1 MFCTLSTTPDR
12 PGVGHVTIDQLPD
25 DALLEIFNNYV
36 DSWSAR
42 TRRWHTL
49 VHVCRRWRYVVFASP
64 RCLGLLLEYTGKT
77 PITEML
83 DVWAVLPLV
92 IARWIW
98 HNNQQKRTSCAS
110 NVVAALDSEHHK
122 RICEIDLWS
131 IPNAF
136 WERFAG
142 AMQKPF
148 PKLTYLDLRLNEG
161 DEVSVL
167 SDSFL
172 GGSAPHLQVL
182 RLKCVPFAAISIQ
195 KLLLSAKD
203 LVDLQLI
210 NIPNSGYVSPQV
222 MATCLSAAS
231 RLEILRLEFYSPPTH
246 SNPASRYPLTRSV
259 LPALTSFSFRGVSE
273 YLEDLV
279 ARISAPLL
287 NQLSVVFFMELV
299 FDIPQLHQFISNTG
313 VLKTLDRAMVSFF
326 ADSVK
331 FTLSLQAETFAYSKS
346 LKLEVRCRE
355 SDWQLSSLA
364 QVCNSSLPPLST
376 LEQLYITDGY
386 PLPHW
391 ENDMEKTQ
399 WLELLHPFTAVKNL
413 YQSKQVALYIGHAL
427 QELTGNGMTEVLP
440 ALETLFLEGHQ
451 PSGPVQEAVG
461 LFVTSRQLS
470 GHPVAV
476 HNWDSKEREQ
486 SGLW

>member
-1 MFCTLSTTPDR
+1 MFGALSATLDR
-12 PGVGHVTIDQLPD
+12 SRAGLVTVDKLPD
-25 DALLEIFNNYV
+25 DALLEVFNFYM

-49 VHVCRRWRYVVFASP
+49 VQVCRGWRCIVFASP
-64 RCLGLLLEYTGKT
+64 RSLGLLLEYTGKR
-77 PITEML
+77 PITEIL
-83 DVWAVLPLV
+83 DVWAVLPIV
-92 IARWIW
+92 IARRTWRD
-98 HNNQQKRTSCAS
+98 NQRTSCAS
-110 NVVAALDSEHHK
+110 NIIAALDSENHK
-122 RICEIDLWS
+122 RICEIDLLH
-131 IPNAF
+131 IPNSF
-136 WERFAG
+136 WQRFAG

-148 PKLTYLDLRLNEG
+148 PKLTYLELRLNEN
-161 DEVSVL
+161 EVSAL

-182 RLKCVPFAAISIQ
+182 RLRCIPFAAIQ
-195 KLLLSAKD
+195 KLILSAKD
-203 LVDLQLI
+203 LVDLQLV
-210 NIPNSGYVSPQV
+210 NIPNSGYISPQV

-231 RLEILRLEFYSPPTH
+231 RLEILRLEFHSPPIH
-246 SNPASRYPLTRSV
+246 PNLASRYPLTRAV

-287 NQLSVVFFMELV
+287 HQLSIVFFMELI
-299 FDIPQLHQFISNTG
+299 FDIPQLHRFISNTE
-313 VLKTLDRAMVSFF
+313 VFKTLDRAMVSFF
-326 ADSVK
+326 TDSVQ

-364 QVCNSSLPPLST
+364 LVCNSSLPPLST
-376 LEQLYITDGY
+376 LEQLYIMDGY

-391 ENDMEKTQ
+391 EGDMETTQ
-399 WLELLHPFTAVKNL
+399 WLELLHPFTAVKSL
-413 YQSKQVALYIGHAL
+413 YQSRQVALGIGHAL
-427 QELTGNGMTEVLP
+427 QGLAEHRATEVLP

-451 PSGPVQEAVG
+451 LSRAVQEAVG
-461 LFVTSRQLS
+461 TFVTSRQLS

-476 HNWDSKEREQ
+476 HNWDKEQEQ
-486 SGLW
+486 SGFW